1 MLILAAY
8 RYVVDWG
15 RMGMGSPLKADNNWL
30 VEWEEKHC
38 FPL

>member
-1 MLILAAY
+1 MLILAAS
-8 RYVVDWG
+8 RYVMDRGIV
-15 RMGMGSPLKADNNWL
+15 GMGSPLKADNNWL